1 MTIEATLQRAHVFL
15 PADPSSAASPL
26 LLLHGTGGSEHDL
39 LPLRQQLSP
48 GAATLAVRGTV
59 MESGLTR
66 FFRRVREGVFDE
78 DDLRRQADNLA
89 SFVQAASEAYQ
100 LPGDPMIAVGYSNGA
115 NIASALLLQHP
126 ELLAGAV
133 LFSAM
138 TPFQQPPHADLAD
151 RLVVLSNG
159 ANDPTIPAGME
170 DRLADQLRHRGAE
183 VIRFPHPGGHQLA
196 TQVLPAIRQIIT
208 QPERPIRPTSAN

>member
-1 MTIEATLQRAHVFL
+1 VTVEATLQRPHVFL
-15 PADPSSAASPL
+15 PADASSAASPL

-39 LPLRQQLSP
+39 VPLRQHLSP

-59 MESGLTR
+59 MENGMTR
-66 FFRRVREGVFDE
+66 FFRRIREGVFDE
-78 DDLRRQADNLA
+78 DDLRRQADLLA
-89 SFVQAASEAYQ
+89 SFVAAAGEAYQ

-115 NIASALLLQHP
+115 NIASALLMLHP

-138 TPFQQPPHADLAD
+138 TPFRQPPDADLAG

-159 ANDPTIPAGME
+159 ANDPTIPAGVE
-170 DRLADQLRHRGAE
+170 ERLAGQLRDRGAE

-196 TQVLPAIRQIIT
+196 AQVLPAISQTIV
-208 QPERPIRPTSAN
+208 RPQRPVRPTSAS